1 VNRHS
6 ETPAKLRSEV
16 GSPQANA
23 PQLAQALRSGLRAW
37 RYWAAAAVCG
47 TLALPAFAA
56 GIRLPDGPGANLV
69 YAKCQTCHDLQYV
82 VDGKGLLPSQWTSVL
97 ASMKDYGLQISEAE
111 SKQVLQ
117 YLTTYLGP
125 KPPPPSSAS
134 AASAGAPSAAS
145 IDGATVYA
153 QNCASCHGAE
163 GHGQPTYFPP
173 LAGNPDLA
181 ADGFAVRVLLNGLT
195 GAIEIKG
202 QTYDG
207 SMPSF
212 GHLSDA
218 EIAAVANHV
227 RTSWGNKAPDGAAAV
242 TPEAVAQQRQK
253 AMTPAEV
260 HAFRDRMKR

>member
-1 VNRHS
+1 MS
-6 ETPAKLRSEV
+6 
-16 GSPQANA
+16 
-23 PQLAQALRSGLRAW
+23 AW
-37 RYWAAAAVCG
+37 RYRVAAAVVCG
-47 TLALPAFAA
+47 TLTLPAFAA
-56 GIRLPDGPGANLV
+56 GIRLPEGPGANLV

-82 VDGKGLLPSQWTSVL
+82 VEGKGLLPSQWASVL

-111 SKQVLQ
+111 SQQVLQ

-125 KPPPPSSAS
+125 KPPPASTAS
-134 AASAGAPSAAS
+134 AASAGAPSAAP

-163 GHGQPTYFPP
+163 GRGQSSYFPP

-181 ADGFAVRVLLNGLT
+181 AGGGFAVRVLLNGLT
-195 GAIEIKG
+195 GRIEVNG

-227 RTSWGNKAPDGAAAV
+227 RTSWGNKVPEGGAAV

-253 AMTPAEV
+253 PLTPAEV
-260 HAFRDRMKR
+260 HAFRERMKR